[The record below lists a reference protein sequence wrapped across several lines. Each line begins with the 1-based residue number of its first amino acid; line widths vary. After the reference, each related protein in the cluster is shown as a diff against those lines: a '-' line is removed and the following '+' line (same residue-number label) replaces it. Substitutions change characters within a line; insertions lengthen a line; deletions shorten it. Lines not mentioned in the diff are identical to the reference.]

1 MGRVLLDTR
10 CDKCHHEIIDDYD
23 TGGKETYGDCP
34 ECGEGQM
41 RQILRTGGFNM
52 SPMTGLDGTRG
63 RTSDGTRWSVKG
75 SPRKYDAKTGKWGSQ
90 VY

>member
-23 TGGKETYGDCP
+23 TGGKATYGDCP

-52 SPMTGLDGTRG
+52 NPASSLQGQTG
-63 RTSDGTRWSVKG
+63 RTTNGSKWEVVGT
-75 SPRKYDAKTGKWGSQ
+75 PRKYDAKTKTWGSQ